1 MQQTPTFPTSPE
13 SPSGQSSPPAE
24 PHTAQEPPPD
34 APRRINWSVHSLLA
48 SFRYAFRGLRYFFT
62 TQRNAQIHVLISL
75 CVVALGLVL
84 GLARWEWLALI
95 IMIALVLAA
104 EALNTAIEAAVDVA
118 TSQHHPMAGVAKDVA
133 AGAVVLCA
141 AGAVVVGCF
150 VFLPHLWP
158 LVVALIEG
166 Q

>member
-1 MQQTPTFPTSPE
+1 VQQTPTFPASSE
-13 SPSGQSSPPAE
+13 QSSRPSAPQA
-24 PHTAQEPPPD
+24 AQEPPPG
-34 APRRINWSVHSLLA
+34 APRRINWSLGALLA

-75 CVVALGLVL
+75 CVVALGVVL

-118 TSQHHPMAGVAKDVA
+118 TSQYHPMAGVAKDVA

-141 AGAVVVGCF
+141 AGAVVVGCL

-158 LVVALIEG
+158 LVLLLIEG